1 MATEFTANFE
11 LPVGV
16 ADEDPFNAADAGFF
30 NKSGTWLYETTS
42 PAQGSAFIDV
52 VNPGTTTSAITYVH
66 AAGLI
71 STRYYDI
78 CLKVAAL
85 PTAETMVLQI
95 RASGNNRAQVTIM
108 PDGSIRMKNGTTAV
122 GTSAPAGTVV
132 AGEWFRVKWGI
143 TGSTQE
149 LRIYTDPTPANL
161 FGSAVDHTIGPAN
174 YSQGTWDQFRFGVM
188 TSEALTLRVDRLV
201 IDDST
206 WPTSGGGGNITPTA
220 NAGPD
225 QDSVIGGTTVT
236 LDGTGSSDPDGTI
249 VEYAWTQTAGPTVTL
264 SSQLVAQPTFVAPT
278 TAGSATFQLR
288 VKDNNSAQSTADTV
302 TITWSAAGTGSNPT
316 SDFYEKLLG
325 ASVGATV
332 SDTNTDF
339 DVVDTGW
346 TFASPLAGT
355 SGIGVA
361 QVTGNGAVKI
371 LTHILPAGLV
381 SVRYVDAIFV
391 ISDLSLGPWYI
402 MRALSGGTVQA
413 TVRVN
418 TNGGV
423 QCRNG
428 TTAVG
433 TETSTKVV
441 AGEPFRV
448 AWHVNNGGTQ
458 TARLY
463 TGANLFGTAG
473 SSDTSGAMNSGTF
486 DRIGFGIAAP
496 AVASGNIK
504 VAIPQVEATTWPEP
518 FGGSVPSP
526 ESGIFRIDTGPTYTP
541 IAFDRLPV

>member
-11 LPVGV
+11 LPGGV
-16 ADEDPFNAADAGFF
+16 ADEDPFNALDAGFF

-42 PAQGSAFIDV
+42 PAQGSALIDV
-52 VNPGTTTSAITYVH
+52 VNDGTSTSAITYVH
-66 AAGLI
+66 PTGLI

-85 PTAETMVLQI
+85 PAAETMILQT
-95 RASGNNRAQVTIM
+95 RASGNNRAQVTLM
-108 PDGSIRMKNGTTAV
+108 PDGSLRMKNGTTAV

-132 AGEWFRVKWGI
+132 ANQWFRVKWGI

-149 LRIYTDPTPANL
+149 LRIYADSVLANL
-161 FGSAVDHTIGPAN
+161 FSASPTHTIGPAN

-188 TSEALTLRVDRLV
+188 TSEVLTLRVDRLV
-201 IDDST
+201 IDNST
-206 WPTSGGGGNITPTA
+206 WPSSGGSGNVAPTA
-220 NAGPD
+220 NAGAN
-225 QDSVIGGTTVT
+225 QDSVIGGNTVT
-236 LDGTGSSDPDGTI
+236 LDGTASTDSDGTI
-249 VEYAWTQTAGPTVTL
+249 VEYDWSQTSGPTITL
-264 SSQLVAQPTFVAPT
+264 SNNTVAQPTFVAPS
-278 TAGSATFQLR
+278 TAGSATFSLR
-288 VKDNNSAQSTADTV
+288 VKDNGGAQSTADSV

-316 SDFYEKLLG
+316 SDFYEKLQG
-325 ASVGATV
+325 ASVGNTV
-332 SDTNTDF
+332 SDTNSDF

-346 TFASPLAGT
+346 VFASPPAGT
-355 SGIGVA
+355 SGIGAA
-361 QVTGNGAVKI
+361 QATGTGAVKI

-381 SVRYVDAIFV
+381 SVRYVDAVFV
-391 ISDLSLGPWYI
+391 VTDLSAAVFI
-402 MRALSGGTVQA
+402 MRAVSGSTLRA
-413 TVRVN
+413 SVRVN
-418 TNGGV
+418 TSGGV

-433 TETSTKVV
+433 TETATKVV
-441 AGEPFRV
+441 VGEPFRV
-448 AWHVNNGGTQ
+448 AWHLNNGGTQ

-473 SSDTSGAMNSGTF
+473 SSDTSGAQNEGTF

-496 AVASGNIK
+496 AISSGNVK
-504 VAIPQVEATTWPEP
+504 VAIPQVEASTWPEP
-518 FGGSVPSP
+518 FGGSVASP